1 MKIALLVP
9 SFPKLSETFIVNQFL
24 GLLERGLDVHVVC
37 QHSLAAEWAR
47 FPRLLARP
55 DARRRV
61 HVCWP
66 HEPRWRAAFLLPA
79 AVACGAARRPSG
91 VARYLRRGASER
103 GVDVLRRFYLDAEL
117 IRLQPDVLHFEFGA
131 LAVGRMYLKD
141 WLGCKVVVSF
151 RGYDLNYVGLDDA
164 DHYREVWERADALH
178 LLGEDLWRRARRR
191 GCPADK
197 PHSLIPPAINAEF
210 FDPGPR
216 QHAET
221 AGIAS
226 RPLRVLSVGRLEWK
240 KGYEFALQAI
250 KLLKD
255 RGVVCDYEIVGDGDH
270 LEVAAFARH
279 QLGLEKEV
287 RLPGPL
293 PPSQIKER
301 MLAAD
306 VLLHAAVSEGFC
318 NAVMEAQAM
327 RLPVVTSDAD
337 GLPENVVNGGT
348 GFVVPRRD
356 PAALADK
363 LALLAAQPSL
373 RQQMGE
379 AGRQRVLKQFR
390 LTDQVSAFE
399 QLYAR
404 VANRAA

>member
-1 MKIALLVP
+1 MKVALLVP

-37 QHSLAAEWAR
+37 QRSLAAEWAR
-47 FPRLLARP
+47 FPRLRALP
-55 DARRRV
+55 EARRRV

-66 HEPRWRAAFLLPA
+66 HEPRWRAAVLLPA
-79 AVACGAARRPSG
+79 ALARGIARCPAGA
-91 VARYLRRGASER
+91 ARYLRRGAPAR
-103 GVDVLRRFYLDAEL
+103 GADVLRRFYLDAEL

-131 LAVGRMYLKD
+131 LAVGRMYLKE
-141 WLGCKVVVSF
+141 WLDCKVVVSF
-151 RGYDLNYVGLDDA
+151 RGYDLNYVGLDEA
-164 DHYREVWERADALH
+164 DHYQEVWDRADALH
-178 LLGEDLWRRARRR
+178 LLGEDLWHRARRR

-197 PHSLIPPAINAEF
+197 AHSLIPPAINAEF

-216 QHAET
+216 QHTET
-221 AGIAS
+221 AGDAS

-240 KGYEFALQAI
+240 KGYDFALEAI

-255 RGVVCDYEIVGDGDH
+255 RGVVCDYEIIGDGEH

-306 VLLHAAVSEGFC
+306 VMLHAAVSEGFC

-337 GLPENVVNGGT
+337 GLPENVVNGET

-363 LALLAAQPSL
+363 LAVLATQPSL

-390 LTDQVSAFE
+390 LTDQISAFE

-404 VANRAA
+404 VAKRAT